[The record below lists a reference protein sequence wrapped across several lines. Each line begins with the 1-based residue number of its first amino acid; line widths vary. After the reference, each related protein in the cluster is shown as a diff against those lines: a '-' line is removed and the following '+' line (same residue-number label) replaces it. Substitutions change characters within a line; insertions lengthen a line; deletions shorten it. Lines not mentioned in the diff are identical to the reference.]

1 MRAELPKSSLKCDA
15 ARFGAIVRRFW
26 KTSFAVLLCLVAAL
40 AIGITFTVGWRP
52 FIGPRARSL
61 TNRVFERTPERWSRG
76 KYLVESVNAC
86 LDCHSPHDWTKHDAP
101 ITPGMVGAGEDFSSM
116 KGLPGTVVPPNLTP
130 DPETGT
136 GTWSDDALAR
146 AIREGIGHDGHALF
160 PMMPYQHYRHLS
172 DEDVASIVVYLRS
185 LPPVR
190 NPLPKTEIIFP
201 VRYLIRAVPEPITAP
216 VPDPDVS
223 DQVRRG
229 AFLVDI
235 AGCVDCH
242 TPVDRGQPLP
252 GMDFSGGQIFE
263 GPWGRIATANLTP
276 DPSGIP
282 YYDETLFLQAIRTG
296 YVKARPLN
304 QIMPWHIYRGMTDE
318 DLKAIFAYLK
328 TLKPVRHVVDN
339 SELPTLCEI
348 CRTTHGG
355 GEKNHK
361 N

>member
-1 MRAELPKSSLKCDA
+1 MKRFLKA
-15 ARFGAIVRRFW
+15 TFV
-26 KTSFAVLLCLVAAL
+26 VLLCFVALL
-40 AIGITFTVGWRP
+40 AVAITFTVGWRP
-52 FIGPRARSL
+52 FIGPRTRPL
-61 TNRVFERTPERWSRG
+61 TNRAFERTPERWSRG
-76 KYLVESVNAC
+76 KYLVENVNAC
-86 LDCHSPHDWTKHDAP
+86 MDCHAPREWTKHDAP
-101 ITPGMVGAGEDFSSM
+101 VLAGMEGAGGDLSFL
-116 KGLPGTVVPPNLTP
+116 KGLPGTLIAPNLTP
-130 DPETGT
+130 DPETGA
-136 GTWSDDALAR
+136 GTWSDDTLAR
-146 AIREGIGHDGHALF
+146 AIREGIGHDGRALF
-160 PMMPYQHYRHLS
+160 PLMPYPHYRHLP

-185 LPPVR
+185 LPAVR

-201 VRYLIRAVPEPITAP
+201 VKYLIRSVPEPITAP
-216 VPDPDVS
+216 VPVPDVS
-223 DQVRRG
+223 DQVKRG

-252 GMDFSGGQIFE
+252 NMDFSGGQIFE
-263 GPWGRIATANLTP
+263 GPWGRVATANLTP

-328 TLKPVRHVVDN
+328 TLKPVKHVVDN
-339 SELPTLCEI
+339 AEPPTLCQL
-348 CRTTHGG
+348 CRATHGG